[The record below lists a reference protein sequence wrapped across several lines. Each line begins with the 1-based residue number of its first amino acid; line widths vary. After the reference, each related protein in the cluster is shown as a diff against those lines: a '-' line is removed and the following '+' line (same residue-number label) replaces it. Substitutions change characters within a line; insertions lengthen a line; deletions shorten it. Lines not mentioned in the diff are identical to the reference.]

1 MNSDNSTDSIKQTMS
16 IAEAADYLGILRN
29 SAYEAARRGELPI
42 LTIGRRILVSRRGLD
57 RMLNDAAKSH
67 RSS

>member
-1 MNSDNSTDSIKQTMS
+1 MINDDGADGIKQTMS
-16 IAEAADYLGILRN
+16 ITEAADYLGISRN

-42 LTIGRRILVSRRGLD
+42 LRIGRRILVSRRGLD
-57 RMLNDAAKSH
+57 RMLNDAGKSH